1 MEAPIMRVDIEDK
14 ENLES
19 QIRRIAK
26 DAVREWNE
34 IDVKDIHVKEVSG
47 GMTNVLYRASVPK
60 TDTTKVNYVLI
71 RIYGNKTDLI
81 IDRKRELENVKRLYV
96 AGYGPKI
103 FGTFENGYVY
113 EYYQGRSVSGEELK
127 TCNWN
132 AKLAAELARWHKH
145 EIADKNPEVWNTIE
159 NWLSLVPESYQN
171 PAKDAILSRLG
182 GLKKIRQELE
192 EVKEMASQLK
202 SPVVFSHNDLLGG
215 NIIVNENNGEIKFID
230 FEYAAPNYQAFDIAN
245 HFNEWAGF
253 EADYSRY
260 PTKEQQ
266 YEFYRSYLKAFNEAE
281 PTESELHNLYVQVN
295 KFALVSHFFWGSWAL
310 VQGAIS
316 QIDFDFVAY
325 AELRFAEYFNKKEEF
340 FNLK

>member
-1 MEAPIMRVDIEDK
+1 MSVDIEDK
-14 ENLES
+14 QNLVN

-26 DAVREWNE
+26 DVVKEWKQ
-34 IDVKDIHVKEVSG
+34 IDVNDIRVKEVSG
-47 GMTNVLYRASVPK
+47 GMTNMLYQASIPQSEGAK
-60 TDTTKVNYVLI
+60 TEANYVLV

-81 IDRKRELENVKRLYV
+81 IDRKQELENVKRLYA

-103 FGTFENGYVY
+103 YGTFQNGYVY
-113 EYYQGRSVSGEELK
+113 EYYQGRSVSGEELY
-127 TCNWN
+127 TCTWN
-132 AKLAAELARWHKH
+132 AKLAAELARWHKQ
-145 EIADKNPEVWNTIE
+145 EITAQNPAVWNTIE
-159 NWLSLVPESYQN
+159 NWLGLIPESYGN

-182 GLKKIRQELE
+182 GLKKIREELQ
-192 EVKEMASQLK
+192 EVKEMVAKLN
-202 SPVVFSHNDLLGG
+202 SPIVFSHNDLLGG
-215 NIIVNENNGEIKFID
+215 NIIVNESTGEIKFID
-230 FEYAAPNYQAFDIAN
+230 FEYAGANYQAFDIAN

-260 PTKEQQ
+260 PKKEQQ
-266 YEFYRSYLKAFNEAE
+266 YEFYKSYLKCFNGVE
-281 PTESELHNLYVQVN
+281 PTESELHDLYVQVN

-325 AELRFAEYFNKKEEF
+325 AELRFAEYFNKKNEF